1 METILIELKEKR
13 ALNILRELEQ
23 LSLIKLLEEKKEPSL
38 SMSEKYRGKLS
49 AETAEAMHKHV
60 EQMRNEWERDI

>member
-23 LSLIKLLEEKKEPSL
+23 LSLIKLLDEKTVSTLK
-38 SMSEKYRGKLS
+38 MSEKYAGKLS
-49 AETAEAMHKHV
+49 KETADKLHEHV
-60 EQMRNEWERDI
+60 KQSRSEWERL